1 MAGSLGSGH
10 VSYHSD
16 RPIVHFASTSGEVE
30 LALLA
35 QKSRRQIDNP
45 DGTHD
50 HEVAMSSLVGGLS
63 AALRNAIGEMEMDPE
78 TVKWLREMR
87 DWIFLEVAP

>member
-35 QKSRRQIDNP
+35 QK
-45 DGTHD
+45 
-50 HEVAMSSLVGGLS
+50 
-63 AALRNAIGEMEMDPE
+63 
-78 TVKWLREMR
+78 LRETGFETTERM
-87 DWIFLEVAP
+87 PS

>member
-1 MAGSLGSGH
+1 MTELTTLPARLLLQI
-10 VSYHSD
+10 
-16 RPIVHFASTSGEVE
+16 REGERHNV
-30 LALLA
+30 LLEFEM
-35 QKSRRQIDNP
+35 QSRRQIDNP